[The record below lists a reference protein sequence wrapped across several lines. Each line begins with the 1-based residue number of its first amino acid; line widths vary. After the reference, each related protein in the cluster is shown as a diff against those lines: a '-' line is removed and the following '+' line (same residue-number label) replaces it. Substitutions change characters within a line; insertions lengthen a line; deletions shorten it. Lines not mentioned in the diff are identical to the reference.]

1 MADFPN
7 PAPGFC
13 RDCLADTVSEER
25 RCHACH
31 SPRLVRHTEINTLS
45 IAHIDCDAFYAAVE
59 KRDDPSLADKPV
71 IVGGGTRGVVST
83 CCYIARIRGVRSAM
97 PMFKALKLAPDAVVI
112 RPNMAKYAEVGREVR
127 EMMLRVTPLVEP
139 LSIDEAF
146 LDLSGTARLHGR
158 PPAKTLAALIGEIET
173 QVGISASVGLAPN
186 KFLAKVASD
195 LEKPRGFSVIGK
207 AEALSFLAAK
217 PVSLIWG
224 VGKAMQETLAKD
236 GINGISQLQ
245 KMEKNDLLRR
255 YGSMGARLYHLS
267 RGEDMR
273 TVSTDDS
280 SKSIG
285 AETTLNHDVSDAG
298 ELEAL
303 LWAMA
308 QKVSRRAKAQGYGG
322 HTVTLKL
329 KTADFKQRTRAVT
342 LEDATQLAHR
352 MFDAAKPLLH
362 KEATGTKFRLIGI
375 ALSHLTELAGGEE
388 ATLDP
393 RLEASS
399 KAEKAIDRIRE
410 KFGKHAVDR
419 GLALKA
425 KD

>member
-1 MADFPN
+1 
-7 PAPGFC
+7 
-13 RDCLADTVSEER
+13 
-25 RCHACH
+25 
-31 SPRLVRHTEINTLS
+31 
-45 IAHIDCDAFYAAVE
+45 
-59 KRDDPSLADKPV
+59 
-71 IVGGGTRGVVST
+71 
-83 CCYIARIRGVRSAM
+83 
-97 PMFKALKLAPDAVVI
+97 
-112 RPNMAKYAEVGREVR
+112 
-127 EMMLRVTPLVEP
+127 
-139 LSIDEAF
+139 
-146 LDLSGTARLHGR
+146 
-158 PPAKTLAALIGEIET
+158 
-173 QVGISASVGLAPN
+173 
-186 KFLAKVASD
+186 
-195 LEKPRGFSVIGK
+195 
-207 AEALSFLAAK
+207 
-217 PVSLIWG
+217 
-224 VGKAMQETLAKD
+224 
-236 GINGISQLQ
+236 
-245 KMEKNDLLRR
+245 
-255 YGSMGARLYHLS
+255 MGARLYHLS

-352 MFDAAKPLLH
+352 MYDAVRPLLH
-362 KEATGTKFRLIGI
+362 KEATGTKFRLVGI
-375 ALSHLTELAGGEE
+375 ALSHLAEMAGGEE

-410 KFGKHAVDR
+410 KFGKDAVDR